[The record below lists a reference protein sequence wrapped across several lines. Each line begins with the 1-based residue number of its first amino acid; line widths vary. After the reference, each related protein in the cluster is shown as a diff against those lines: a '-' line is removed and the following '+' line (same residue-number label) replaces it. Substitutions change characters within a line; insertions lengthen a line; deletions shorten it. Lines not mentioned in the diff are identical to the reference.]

1 MIIQIGMHLVIAP
14 PPAKCL
20 RLSAQPALTRV
31 GPDADIANWA
41 DLLAER
47 RLRYNSCA
55 DAADFRA
62 GRGGR
67 NPTAEHANESDG
79 CYYVY

>member
-1 MIIQIGMHLVIAP
+1 MITQIGMPLVIAL

-41 DLLAER
+41 DLICRKALKWQR
-47 RLRYNSCA
+47 PSIPFFTP
-55 DAADFRA
+55 DAGGEIRA
-62 GRGGR
+62 RS
-67 NPTAEHANESDG
+67 TQTQLTW
-79 CYYVY
+79 CYHVY